1 MAGRHSAPRSKSVPP
16 VVKYT
21 TVGLAIAVVVGV
33 GGFAIV
39 GGLVGKKC
47 ESVSDYTVAADPS
60 IAPVLSE
67 VTSGTSAEDLGCRSF
82 SIQAASGVDAL
93 GTPGRE
99 DGPELWIPDSTQ
111 WVARAGGVSGTQFD
125 FATPSVAT
133 TPIVIAARDGEMPF
147 FANWVSALQ
156 VQGLRTGDPLSSSVS
171 SGPIVGALAEAD
183 TGQIPADSVNGALV
197 PLAQT
202 QAANMLDA
210 DAAKRLEAVVSDG
223 GTAIAT
229 EQHVAENQGDQSAGL
244 TVTAPNTGAVF
255 LDYPMVVTAPDS
267 RQDEAKEAGV
277 ALAEVMRSDAGQT
290 ALSAGGFRGP
300 DRAPLDA
307 GRGVGEIAVLTV
319 TDPEAASQLLKR
331 YAVLALPSRALVVED
346 VSGSMSETAGT
357 ETRIALTVQASETG
371 ATLFPD
377 NAQLGLWAFS
387 IGLGEDGQDYKE
399 LVPIRRLDEKR
410 NGVSHRERLTDAVRE
425 LPTLVNGGTGLYDTT
440 LAAFRKVKESYDPAA
455 INSVILFT
463 DGSNEDPSSIS
474 LDELLDRLEKE
485 QDPARPVI
493 IVTIGITDDA
503 DAEVLQQISAVTGGT
518 SHIARTP
525 AEIPGVFVD
534 AMRSRATA

>member
-1 MAGRHSAPRSKSVPP
+1 MAGRHSAPPSKPVPP
-16 VVKYT
+16 GVKYT
-21 TVGLAIAVVVGV
+21 TIGITVAVVVGV
-33 GGFAIV
+33 GAFAIV
-39 GGLVGKKC
+39 GGLVGNKC
-47 ESVSDYTVAADPS
+47 DSVSDYTVAADPS

-67 VTSGTSAEDLGCRSF
+67 VSSGTSAEDLGCRSF
-82 SIQAASGVDAL
+82 SIQAASGVEEL
-93 GTPGRE
+93 GAPGRE
-99 DGPELWIPDSTQ
+99 GGPELWIPDSTR
-111 WVARAGGVSGTQFD
+111 WVAHASGVSGTQFD
-125 FATPSVAT
+125 VAAPSVAS

-147 FANWVSALQ
+147 FANWVSALEL
-156 VQGLRTGDPLSSSVS
+156 QGLRTGDPLSSSIS
-171 SGPIVGALAEAD
+171 SGPIVGALVEAD
-183 TGQIPADSVNGALV
+183 TGQVPADSVNGALV

-202 QAANMLDA
+202 QATNMLEA
-210 DAAKRLEAVVSDG
+210 DAGKRLEAVVSDG

-229 EQHVAENQGDQSAGL
+229 EQQVGNRGDQSAGL

-267 RQDEAKEAGV
+267 RRDEAKEAGV
-277 ALAEVMRSDAGQT
+277 ALAEVMRSAAGQT
-290 ALSAGGFRGP
+290 ALSEGGFRGP

-307 GRGVGEIAVLTV
+307 GRGVGEIVELTV
-319 TDPEAASQLLKR
+319 ADPEAASQLLKR

-371 ATLFPD
+371 AKLFPD

-387 IGLGEDGQDYKE
+387 IGLGENGKDYRE
-399 LVPIRRLDEKR
+399 LAPIRRLDEKR

-455 INSVILFT
+455 INSVILLT
-463 DGSNEDPSSIS
+463 DGSNEDPSSIT
-474 LDELLDRLEKE
+474 LDELLDTFEKE

-493 IVTIGITDDA
+493 IVTIGITADA
-503 DAEVLQQISAVTGGT
+503 DAETLQQISAATGGT

-534 AMRSRATA
+534 AMRSRAAA